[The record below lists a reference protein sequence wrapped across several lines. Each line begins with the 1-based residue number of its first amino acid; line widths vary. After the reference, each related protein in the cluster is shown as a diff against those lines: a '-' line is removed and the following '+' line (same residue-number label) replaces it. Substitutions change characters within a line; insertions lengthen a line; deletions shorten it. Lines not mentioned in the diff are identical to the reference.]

1 MTSLPRGFD
10 ADVPEEARN
19 PMRLPVLP
27 ILPEAVPDEPV
38 AAPTAP
44 EPVAAPTR
52 KVEPFAALNALKRRS
67 TR

>member
-1 MTSLPRGFD
+1 MTNLPRGFD
-10 ADVPEEARN
+10 ADVPKEARN
-19 PMRLPVLP
+19 PTRVPVLP
-27 ILPEAVPDEPV
+27 EGVPDEPV

-52 KVEPFAALNALKRRS
+52 KTEPFAALNALKRRS